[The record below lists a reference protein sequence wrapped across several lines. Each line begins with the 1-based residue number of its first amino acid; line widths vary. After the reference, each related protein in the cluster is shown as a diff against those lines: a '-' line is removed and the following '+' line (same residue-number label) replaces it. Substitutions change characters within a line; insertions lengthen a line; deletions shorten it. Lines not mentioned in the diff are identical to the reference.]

1 MARVNESKYIISLVP
16 QRIHMSLYFTVVTMD
31 AIVVFGTNRMRNTTL
46 SYSDY
51 CKIASKCASLW
62 SFNQK
67 RKTLRKVNGNIDNT
81 KYQSD
86 IIHDIEMTLR
96 CVPTEGLYLYA

>member
-1 MARVNESKYIISLVP
+1 M
-16 QRIHMSLYFTVVTMD
+16 
-31 AIVVFGTNRMRNTTL
+31 
-46 SYSDY
+46 
-51 CKIASKCASLW
+51 
-62 SFNQK
+62 
-67 RKTLRKVNGNIDNT
+67 RKTLRKVNGNIHNA